1 MSSTTF
7 SYAQA
12 AKGHTIPQP
21 SPQLTSSS
29 APPSAK
35 DDALTGNTSV
45 TAPSVA
51 SNDAEARDVDRIA
64 QPETESAL
72 PKQDSEAAS
81 IPGSASSTTTSVT
94 EQSVKTGRES
104 DATMVDSQNLVEDKG
119 SRSASRTSRLNDGA
133 DGRKGRKGKK
143 DRNNEKDAQSD
154 QTQEDEKEKETPKPV
169 LSEALPPAVN
179 VWTQRREA
187 QQQAKAK
194 VGSTPA
200 PAVAAS
206 PAAGHDLK
214 KRRSPEDTDAHSGL
228 ANGVNG
234 DKAQSKPA
242 ESVRGTEQH
251 QRRSAPRG
259 SRVNDKGEKG
269 AVALP
274 PVADATFWPDPK
286 SAASTEE
293 PARKLQ
299 EKVETEKTEKE
310 GQEEAGTSKKKWVNL
325 DIVPTVVFST
335 PIPLRGGAKARGGA
349 RGGREVGSAR
359 GNHGNAL
366 TSNLGPTG
374 DRPIPVNGATG
385 PKNAASRPR
394 EGSIPLRTGSQSQ
407 ASPSHPTKR
416 ASFDEASKDQR
427 KLTLATNAEQGREF
441 GLDASASTSKRG
453 NTAREGRSDAGP
465 ANFEAGSAQ
474 PRAHAQERPNNVHQK
489 SAEYPKDG
497 ANPTTHTQ
505 PYAVREGRP
514 DRGRGGGYR
523 ARGGHNGAG
532 SHLPST
538 SYAPNGQYAV
548 HAPYPARQNAAAVSP
563 PPFNGQFPAPYGQQS
578 RGRGNK
584 WPSQASA
591 RNGNGSSF
599 TLKPAHAN
607 DFQPAQQYAPPAAYA
622 APYPNPAEESLI
634 AISKTQIEYYLSV
647 ENLCKDRYLRQQLD
661 SQGFVKL
668 SVIAGFKRMQELHKG
683 QNPELLRIAC
693 THLNNIDFVIG
704 DDNVERLRLREKWAA
719 FVLPWEERLESAQN
733 EGPRSWN
740 ICQPAPFG
748 LAMGA
753 AQMHYGGPVLPQGY
767 AMPPANGMYASF
779 PDEQMYQAGYANGLH
794 YDHGTNGGNMNGHRY
809 GQETQLSAVVP
820 DYSPPFTPLTL
831 EGMTAL
837 SNEKVEELRMPVDA
851 GGKDSTRH
859 NGVNG
864 TSPVASTS
872 VEVPTVNGEM
882 LNGEGDVDSS
892 SHTKTSASATSTEQ
906 SSGPLYTEF
915 RDAALKQRESAQPG
929 ETSRDMQTLYGFWVE
944 TLRETFNSDM
954 YLTFREVALAD
965 AQSPVPAKHGLKRLM
980 EFYES
985 IIYDERPN
993 KPWPQDRA
1001 IPSIFQQHFQEAS
1014 GLDRTISPRG
1024 DTTI

>member
-29 APPSAK
+29 APQSAK
-35 DDALTGNTSV
+35 DDTLTGNTSV
-45 TAPSVA
+45 TAPSVG
-51 SNDAEARDVDRIA
+51 SNDADTRDVDNIA

-81 IPGSASSTTTSVT
+81 ITGSRSSTTASVT

-119 SRSASRTSRLNDGA
+119 SRSASRTSRVNDGA

-143 DRNNEKDAQSD
+143 GRSNEKDAQSD
-154 QTQEDEKEKETPKPV
+154 QTQEDEKEKEAPKPV

-194 VGSTPA
+194 VGATPA
-200 PAVAAS
+200 PAVSVS
-206 PAAGHDLK
+206 PTAGQDLK
-214 KRRSPEDTDAHSGL
+214 KRRSPEDGDGQSGL
-228 ANGVNG
+228 TNGINE
-234 DKAQSKPA
+234 DKAQSKPT
-242 ESVRGTEQH
+242 ESVRGTEQP

-259 SRVNDKGEKG
+259 SRVNDKDEKST
-269 AVALP
+269 VTLP
-274 PVADATFWPDPK
+274 PVADASFWPDPK

-293 PARKLQ
+293 PARKPQ
-299 EKVETEKTEKE
+299 EKVETEKAEKE

-335 PIPLRGGAKARGGA
+335 PLPVRGGAKARGGA
-349 RGGREVGSAR
+349 RGGREVGSVR
-359 GNHGNAL
+359 GNHGNAPN

-374 DRPIPVNGATG
+374 DRPNPVNGAAG
-385 PKNAASRPR
+385 PKTAVSRPR

-407 ASPSHPTKR
+407 PSPSHPTKR
-416 ASFDEASKDQR
+416 ASFDGASKDQR
-427 KLTLATNAEQGREF
+427 KQTLATNAEQARES

-453 NTAREGRSDAGP
+453 STAREGRNDAGA
-465 ANFEAGSAQ
+465 ANFEAGHTQ
-474 PRAHAQERPNNVHQK
+474 PRSHAQDRPNNGHQK

-497 ANPTTHTQ
+497 LNPATHTQ
-505 PYAVREGRP
+505 SYAVREGRP

-538 SYAPNGQYAV
+538 SYAPSGQYAV
-548 HAPYPARQNAAAVSP
+548 HAPYPARQSATAVSP
-563 PPFNGQFPAPYGQQS
+563 PPFTGQFPVPYGQQP

-584 WPSQASA
+584 WSGQASA

-607 DFQPAQQYAPPAAYA
+607 DFQPAQQYPPSAAYA
-622 APYPNPAEESLI
+622 AYQSAADESLI
-634 AISKTQIEYYLSV
+634 AISKAQIEYYLSV

-683 QNPELLRIAC
+683 QNPDLLRIAC
-693 THLNNIDFVIG
+693 THLHGIEFVVG
-704 DDNVERLRLREKWAA
+704 DDNVERLRLQDKWSA

-733 EGPRSWN
+733 DGPRSWN
-740 ICQPAPFG
+740 SCQANLHLPSP
-748 LAMGA
+748 MGA
-753 AQMHYGGPVLPQGY
+753 TQMHYGGPALPQGY

-794 YDHGTNGGNMNGHRY
+794 YDHVTNGGTMNGHRY
-809 GQETQLSAVVP
+809 GQETQLSAIVP
-820 DYSPPFTPLTL
+820 DYSPPLSPLTL
-831 EGMTAL
+831 ENMSAL
-837 SNEKVEELRMPVDA
+837 SNEKVKELRMPLYTDEKYDA
-851 GGKDSTRH
+851 GRDGVDSE
-859 NGVNG
+859 
-864 TSPVASTS
+864 SLVASAS
-872 VEVPTVNGEM
+872 ASAPTVNGDR
-882 LNGEGDVDSS
+882 LNGEGDAESS
-892 SHTKTSASATSTEQ
+892 SNSKTSATSAE

-915 RDAALKQRESAQPG
+915 RDAVLKQREGVQPG
-929 ETSRDMQTLYGFWVE
+929 EMSRDMQTLYDFWAE
-944 TLRETFNSDM
+944 TLREAFNSDM
-954 YLTFREVALAD
+954 YLTFRETAIAD
-965 AQSPVPAKHGLKRLM
+965 AQSQAPAKHGLKRLV

-993 KPWPQDRA
+993 KPWPQNRA
-1001 IPSIFQQHFQEAS
+1001 IPTIFQQHFQEALD
-1014 GLDRTISPRG
+1014 LDRSISPRG
-1024 DTTI
+1024 DTTV